1 MDRGAMRDAERARLL
16 DGDGARARGGAKS
29 KLCLAVG
36 VGVAFGVAA
45 LALVGGDGATGRA
58 ALGAFTDVPVA
69 CLEACRNATPTLVSA
84 LEAEPMDC
92 AAIQTTEEQFCVFT
106 EPACGPGDTR
116 VVEAIQHHC
125 PDALEADPA
134 SASSAALG
142 RENVVEPGPTSLG
155 TYRLA
160 PRRVARSEE
169 TAALNPVNR
178 SAYRSPGVGRLGKW
192 DYSVARLPSRR
203 ERREERRFTLHTS
216 CIDAKIR
223 NKWPEIFGPDE
234 TLTHA
239 YVVHHNMHDNDPN
252 HGFFELHEGEEM
264 INGAVNFLKCVST
277 KLGLVCPTSDGIFEV
292 TTRGLNYEFGF
303 VVKSENGKALYEIGG
318 NGAPLFERKCHDTQ
332 QFGAFWNRIV
342 TLERNAKDISYVFG
356 GCAASCPIPEFWCP
370 EGSWYL
376 GGTCSLACPP
386 GYGGS
391 GSTPTTRRCTQCP
404 TNCNKCLNGQC
415 TECTNRKFLHNG
427 ECLAACPSGFR
438 SGGSKRL
445 VNVQPSDFDEFD
457 TSEDASSRYSQP
469 VFENGYPMIYFGHG
483 YGVTGTAAAEDV
495 FHPALDDAN
504 DWNEAWI
511 GATMDDRCQL
521 DRYSAGRYCTFDRVN
536 GDGAGSCCTAYGK
549 TVYISIVVED
559 SSSPEAADLVANAG
573 FRTQV
578 GYRSANGQ
586 WMNANSW
593 LGSAGSP
600 YGRYAWRNVTFTLRV
615 RRTGDTSL
623 WIGHSLKTQ
632 GEPTRAADF
641 TGNLPAAFGVEGA
654 NMGRFKA
661 LQVSKTGGWAEG
673 GAVASEISGA
683 VKTERNWF
691 TGRTCV
697 AA

>member
-1 MDRGAMRDAERARLL
+1 M
-16 DGDGARARGGAKS
+16 
-29 KLCLAVG
+29 
-36 VGVAFGVAA
+36 
-45 LALVGGDGATGRA
+45 
-58 ALGAFTDVPVA
+58 
-69 CLEACRNATPTLVSA
+69 
-84 LEAEPMDC
+84 
-92 AAIQTTEEQFCVFT
+92 FT

-342 TLERNAKDISYVFG
+342 TLERDAKDISYVFG

-391 GSTPTTRRCTQCP
+391 GSTPTTRRC
-404 TNCNKCLNGQC
+404 
-415 TECTNRKFLHNG
+415 
-427 ECLAACPSGFR
+427 
-438 SGGSKRL
+438 
-445 VNVQPSDFDEFD
+445 
-457 TSEDASSRYSQP
+457 DAVP
-469 VFENGYPMIYFGHG
+469 N
-483 YGVTGTAAAEDV
+483 
-495 FHPALDDAN
+495 
-504 DWNEAWI
+504 
-511 GATMDDRCQL
+511 
-521 DRYSAGRYCTFDRVN
+521 
-536 GDGAGSCCTAYGK
+536 
-549 TVYISIVVED
+549 
-559 SSSPEAADLVANAG
+559 
-573 FRTQV
+573 
-578 GYRSANGQ
+578 
-586 WMNANSW
+586 
-593 LGSAGSP
+593 
-600 YGRYAWRNVTFTLRV
+600 
-615 RRTGDTSL
+615 
-623 WIGHSLKTQ
+623 
-632 GEPTRAADF
+632 
-641 TGNLPAAFGVEGA
+641 
-654 NMGRFKA
+654 
-661 LQVSKTGGWAEG
+661 
-673 GAVASEISGA
+673 
-683 VKTERNWF
+683 
-691 TGRTCV
+691 
-697 AA
+697 